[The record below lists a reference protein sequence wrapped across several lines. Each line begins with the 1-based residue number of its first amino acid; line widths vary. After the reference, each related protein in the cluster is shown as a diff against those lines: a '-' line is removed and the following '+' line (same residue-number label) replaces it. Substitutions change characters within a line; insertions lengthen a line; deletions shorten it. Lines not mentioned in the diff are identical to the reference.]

1 MNLFKE
7 IIDFIDVSVVILL
20 IPMIILLKLIEII
33 FKNRFATRKV
43 LALISWFI
51 IVCTAISL
59 LYFFISLFF
68 DPQESA
74 IVNRATGPYRFAF
87 WIMFL
92 SATVLPFSLLNRK
105 LASSFW
111 YILLV
116 VFAMK
121 IGFFMER
128 FVLIT
133 TGFHRDYATDSQ
145 KYNFFDGWIWA
156 ISAVVLQSLIM
167 ITIMLWIVKV
177 SKPKDQIEQ

>member
-33 FKNRFATRKV
+33 FKDRFATQKV

-51 IVCTAISL
+51 IVYTAISL
-59 LYFFISLFF
+59 LYFLISFF
-68 DPQESA
+68 SEPQGSA
-74 IVNRATGPYRFAF
+74 IVNRATGLYRFAF

-92 SATVLPFSLLNRK
+92 SATVLPFSLLNKK
-105 LASSFW
+105 LASKFW
-111 YILLV
+111 YVLLV

-128 FVLIT
+128 LALFT
-133 TGFHRDYATDSQ
+133 TSFPQDYSRDNQHD
-145 KYNFFDGWIWA
+145 NFLDGWIWT
-156 ISAVVLQSLIM
+156 ISVV
-167 ITIMLWIVKV
+167 V
-177 SKPKDQIEQ
+177 